1 MWPDSKHKNKELKI
15 NAKHWQHNLSGM
27 LTIIFSTSDLVV
39 IEDLHQEALAARSFQ
54 TRRCWSSARQQWFP
68 ASLRFTSGHTLR
80 GGTWRG
86 VCGLEATALDLFPCV
101 RGISAFLRTRGPAAL
116 PWPAAQR
123 PFASQPAGP
132 LSPASVLSCRRSVLT
147 SWLARSVSNGRW
159 GSGKLRVPN
168 TAAAPAWSGD
178 KLLSDRGRAGSA
190 RSMLGLVVPRRG
202 RGQCA
207 ERALLESPERL
218 LCATARSGAAR
229 PGPPRPP

>member
-123 PFASQPAGP
+123 PFAPSPPGPQGPSPQHRCCPADALPSHPGLQDRFQMEDEVLESSGYPTRQRLRHDQETNGSRIAAGP
-132 LSPASVLSCRRSVLT
+132 
-147 SWLARSVSNGRW
+147 G
-159 GSGKLRVPN
+159 LR
-168 TAAAPAWSGD
+168 
-178 KLLSDRGRAGSA
+178 
-190 RSMLGLVVPRRG
+190 
-202 RGQCA
+202 
-207 ERALLESPERL
+207 
-218 LCATARSGAAR
+218 GACWDL
-229 PGPPRPP
+229 